1 LHATPLRYRHQH
13 RGFCAALG
21 HHLRALSY
29 TGVKQFAEAGFGV
42 LNWPCGKAH
51 EDLQLTIYLT
61 SLIEKLFFIYA
72 EKPIQIGAFQ
82 TLNNIKKLYME

>member
-1 LHATPLRYRHQH
+1 
-13 RGFCAALG
+13 
-21 HHLRALSY
+21 LRALSY

-82 TLNNIKKLYME
+82 TLNNIKKLYMELFFLFMDVFYFVSLLSGI